1 MKSIHIFKKGTH
13 TSAQGITLDFN
24 EDLLQGAAAAY
35 DASLH
40 EAPIVIGHP
49 TSNGPAFGW
58 ISKLEYSDGNIH
70 AIPHQVNADFQEMVQ
85 QGAFKKVSASW
96 YLPDSPQNPKPG
108 TLYLRHVGFL
118 GAQPPAI
125 KGLSGINFNE
135 ATDGVVEFEEP
146 WQDGWNIS
154 TIAGVFKRLREF
166 VIDKFSRDEADA
178 LVPDYVIDDL
188 NRSAER
194 KMNPPEPAFPTNYEE
209 NDPMKIEELQQQLAD
224 AQAQLAA
231 VTAERDAAQGRVAQ
245 FEEAQKAA
253 RKAEIESQIDSLIA
267 AGKVLPGNRAQALA
281 FAESLDASGMT
292 AEFGEGDQKQALTG
306 SAAFIAFLQGQ
317 KSAVDFSEKAGDDKE
332 PEQEETAQTLAQ
344 KAVNYQEEQRKAGRV
359 IDIAT
364 AVNEVSKQA
373 E

>member
-24 EDLLQGAAAAY
+24 EDLLQQAATAY
-35 DASLH
+35 DPSLH

-49 TSNGPAFGW
+49 SSNGPAFGW
-58 ISKLEYSDGNIH
+58 VSGLNYQEGDLH
-70 AIPHQVNADFQEMVQ
+70 AIPHQINADFQEMVQ

-146 WQDGWNIS
+146 WQDGWNLS
-154 TIAGVFKRLREF
+154 SIAGVFKRLREF
-166 VIDKFSRDEADA
+166 VIDKFSREEADA
-178 LVPDYVIDDL
+178 VVPDYVIDDL
-188 NRSAER
+188 NRAAER
-194 KMNPPEPAFPTNYEE
+194 KMNPPEPTFPTNYEE
-209 NDPMKIEELQQQLAD
+209 NDPMKIEELQQQVASL
-224 AQAQLAA
+224 QAQLTTA
-231 VTAERDAAQGRVAQ
+231 TAERDAAQGRVAQ
-245 FEEAQKAA
+245 FEEANKAA
-253 RKAEIESQIDSLIA
+253 RKAEIETQIDSLIA

-292 AEFGEGDQKQALTG
+292 ADFGEGDQKQALAG
-306 SAAFIAFLQGQ
+306 SAAFIAFLQAQ
-317 KSAVDFSEKAGDDKE
+317 KTAVDFSEKSGDKNE
-332 PEQEETAQTLAQ
+332 PEHEETAQSLAQ

-359 IDIAT
+359 IDIAM
-364 AVNEVSKQA
+364 AVNEISKKA